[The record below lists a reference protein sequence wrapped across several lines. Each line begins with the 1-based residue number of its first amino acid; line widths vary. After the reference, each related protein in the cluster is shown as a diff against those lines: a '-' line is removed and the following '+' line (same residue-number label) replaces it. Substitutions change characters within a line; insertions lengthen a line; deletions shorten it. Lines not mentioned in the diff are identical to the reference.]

1 MFADA
6 YEIVTR
12 FTRPAV
18 VSTRTWDGTVTSG
31 LAAFVV
37 LNEDGWVATAA
48 HLLSPLL
55 VWREHQDKIARHREK
70 GGKPNRKW
78 ITNHSFWWG
87 WDGINMAEVHVRKE
101 SDLALGRLEP
111 FEPGI
116 VSDYPVLKD
125 PGSLRP
131 GTSLCRLGFPFHEL
145 KTQWDAKTEQFLV
158 PEGALPAPLF
168 PIEGIFT
175 RQVRA
180 EGSILPRFIE
190 TSSPGLQGQSGGPV
204 FDTQGRVWGI
214 QSRTHHLNL
223 GFSPRLEV
231 AGKQVTEHQFLN
243 VGLAVHPSEILD
255 LADEKDIQ
263 ITVG

>member
-6 YEIVTR
+6 YEKVTR
-12 FTRPAV
+12 FTRPVV
-18 VSTRTWDGTVTSG
+18 VSSRTGDGKVTSG

-37 LNEDGWVATAA
+37 LNEDGWFATAA
-48 HLLSPLL
+48 HVLSTWMA
-55 VWREHQDKIARHREK
+55 WREDREKIARQAEK
-70 GGKPNRKW
+70 GGKVNRKF

-87 WDGINMAEVHVRKE
+87 WDGINLAEVHVRQE
-101 SDLALGRLEP
+101 SDLAIGRLEP

-116 VSDYPVLKD
+116 VAEFPVVKD
-125 PGSLRP
+125 PESLRP

-145 KTQWDAKTEQFLV
+145 KTQWDEQAGQFQL
-158 PEGALPAPLF
+158 PDGALPAPLF

-175 RQVRA
+175 RQVRV

-223 GFSPRLEV
+223 GFSPQLKI
-231 AGKQVTEHQFLN
+231 AGRQVTEHQFLN
-243 VGLAVHPSEILD
+243 VGLAVHPSELID
-255 LADEKDIQ
+255 LANEKDIRLS
-263 ITVG
+263 VR

>member
-12 FTRPAV
+12 FTRPVV
-18 VSTRTWDGTVTSG
+18 VSSRTRGGTVTSG

-37 LNEDGWVATAA
+37 LNEDGWFATAA
-48 HLLSPLL
+48 HVLSTWLAF
-55 VWREHQDKIARHREK
+55 RKDQDKIARHAKK
-70 GGKPNRKW
+70 GGKPNQRW

-87 WDGINMAEVHVRKE
+87 WDGVNLAEVHVRPE
-101 SDLALGRLEP
+101 SDLAIGRLEP

-116 VSDYPVLKD
+116 VSAYPVLKD
-125 PGSLRP
+125 PESLRP

-145 KTQWDAKTEQFLV
+145 KTRWDQQTQQFML
-158 PEGALPAPLF
+158 PEGALPAPFF

-175 RQVRA
+175 RQVRVD
-180 EGSILPRFIE
+180 GSVLPRFIE

-231 AGKQVTEHQFLN
+231 AGKRVTEHQFLN
-243 VGLAVHPSEILD
+243 VGLAVHPSELLD
-255 LADEKDIQ
+255 LADEKDIRVR
-263 ITVG
+263 VG